1 MDLAATTALVTG
13 ADPGSG
19 RMGADATA
27 GLGAPTSAPAGAAAA
42 LVVDPSWRSFTHVQ
56 GGLVT
61 GHLLA
66 AAADATGAAPRTVSA
81 HLLAGVEPGV
91 PAVVGAVPDRAGTT
105 GSVRATLHQ
114 AGRLAAVAQVLT
126 VARPPV
132 PGPSVPVPP
141 VAAGVPFALPRDL
154 VPIAD
159 HTAIRALGTSRPLAG
174 GDEPRL
180 TAWVRIDGDLPP
192 LVQLGVLLDALPP
205 SLFAVRTAPAV
216 MPTVELTA
224 HLAGPPPA
232 TGAWV
237 LVDQVTTWADD
248 AVAVDEAELR
258 TEDGALVARAR
269 QTRRLLSR

>member
-1 MDLAATTALVTG
+1 VTAVE
-13 ADPGSG
+13 
-19 RMGADATA
+19 
-27 GLGAPTSAPAGAAAA
+27 APS

-56 GGLVT
+56 GGLVV

-66 AAADATGAAPRTVSA
+66 AAAEAAGAAPRTVSA

-91 PAVVGAVPDRAGTT
+91 PAVPGADVDRAGTT

-114 AGRLAAVAQVLT
+114 EGRLAAVAQVLT
-126 VARPPV
+126 VARPLV
-132 PGPSVPVPP
+132 PGGHVPVPA
-141 VAAGVPFALPRDL
+141 VADGVPFALPRDL

-159 HTAIRALGTSRPLAG
+159 HTSIRALGPSRPLAG

-180 TAWVRIDGDLPP
+180 TAWVRIDGGLAP

-205 SLFAVRTAPAV
+205 SLFAVRTAPAA

-232 TGAWV
+232 SGAWV
-237 LVDQVTTWADD
+237 LVDQVTAWADG

-258 TEDGALVARAR
+258 AEDGSLVARAR